1 MTEKTL
7 KSKKMELASYKNNYK
22 NSQEIKFEN
31 DKRQTLNKLMSENSI
46 SGFIDNIKE
55 NYPEYNFVVNSKDKK
70 NQSISIE
77 KKNNSNYKEIKIN
90 IFENKASSITL
101 PETVSF
107 NPEKYNMTL
116 STLQNSLE
124 IAKNISD
131 ALEESLE
138 QQIPHIEIENIFEK
152 KNEGFDFRKVLD
164 QIKIEDKNRAYQG
177 HIYSS
182 LDNNETV
189 VITRFSQYKV
199 YGKSVDFTNKQIGTE
214 KELHHPFVHYLGDT
228 GYHNGD
234 IYSHNDF
241 NKSYIKEIPTED
253 WIKEKVPQFSK
264 SITFEDFCEEFTFR
278 VCMLNNNIFNNY
290 NSIVNHYGITEK
302 RNSYF
307 GKDEESKKAYGLLA
321 KYVLSEYDN
330 KDDFKFILA
339 ENGINSDEDFMNLL
353 SKLSEDSVKIGIE
366 KTASELILETG
377 KNTELKT
384 EKTKTFDL
392 TSIEKE
398 LNQMV
403 ITGNCGELQHPGTV
417 EKAKNI
423 LNQLKTDGYYPDFE
437 FLNSENRSNSEK
449 ALYNFFSSRNGI
461 LLEKEERAGYFTSN
475 TYASTALFSNE
486 GVIKHIGTFP
496 SHLLLEKET
505 FKKERLFENINAVL
519 TADSRLKEP
528 VFNGDL
534 VKIYSVIRENMSK
547 TDKELL
553 DKEYDVSNP
562 KALEQKLKSNLSKL
576 SPKKE
581 KDIDDTRGR

>member
-7 KSKKMELASYKNNYK
+7 KSKKMELASYENNYK

-90 IFENKASSITL
+90 IFENKPSSITL

-182 LDNNETV
+182 LNNNETV

-253 WIKEKVPQFSK
+253 WIKENVPQFSK
-264 SITFEDFCEEFTFR
+264 SITFEDFCEEFKYR
-278 VCMLNNNIFNNY
+278 VNFLNNNIFNNY
-290 NSIVNHYGITEK
+290 NSIVHHYGINNERK
-302 RNSYF
+302 SYLNN
-307 GKDEESKKAYGLLA
+307 DEESKKAFGLLA

-403 ITGNCGELQHPGTV
+403 VTGNCGELQYPGTV

-423 LNQLKTDGYYPDFE
+423 LNQLKTNGYYPDFE

-475 TYASTALFSNE
+475 TYVSTALFSNE
-486 GVIKHIGTFP
+486 GIIKHIGTFP

-581 KDIDDTRGR
+581 KDIDDTRER